1 MANGRDERFNAA
13 RLVNKNFQCENCLEP
28 FYRSAFVLTD
38 QRGEVSGEAL
48 CPHCNETN
56 VSYFNDAQFET
67 KLPRDAYDT
76 SETDAER
83 RR

>member
-1 MANGRDERFNAA
+1 MARGKDERHNPN
-13 RLVNKNFQCENCLEP
+13 RLVFKNFQCEHCLEP
-28 FYRSAFVLTD
+28 FYRAAYVLT

-56 VSYFNDAQFET
+56 VSSFNDAQFET